1 MIWCRSLK
9 HLNLPCKRCRL
20 WEQNLSLVSKSLL
33 GLFGVEVH
41 PLDKMHGIKW
51 NSWGNNSLRNPH
63 FQWQILSV
71 ERLGWLW
78 SQGATLIVEE
88 DMFWWVSCYFL
99 GGAKVW
105 HQGTCMYIYIC
116 LCIFQEDS
124 NEWQLLPEQ
133 FAMFQ
138 SLKVNLFE
146 SHLEMFSYTLHT
158 VIQGK
163 HVKPLPFLAAQD
175 IFATRLREKIVLL
188 ERNLSKAGCE

>member
-1 MIWCRSLK
+1 
-9 HLNLPCKRCRL
+9 
-20 WEQNLSLVSKSLL
+20 
-33 GLFGVEVH
+33 
-41 PLDKMHGIKW
+41 
-51 NSWGNNSLRNPH
+51 
-63 FQWQILSV
+63 
-71 ERLGWLW
+71 
-78 SQGATLIVEE
+78 
-88 DMFWWVSCYFL
+88 
-99 GGAKVW
+99 
-105 HQGTCMYIYIC
+105 MYIYIC